1 MITQQQRKLIHHA
14 KRRIDLSDPDYR
26 AMLQHVA
33 GVISSSDLD
42 DATFSAVMDELG
54 RLGFQ
59 TVQNAP
65 QFGERLGWATEP
77 QINYIRSL
85 WRKYAGTEDE
95 AGMAR
100 FLEKKF
106 KISSLRFLDSATAPK
121 VIVTFKRM
129 AGQRGEHPRP
139 RSKRASKQ

>member
-14 KRRIDLSDPDYR
+14 KRRINLSDIDYR
-26 AMLQHVA
+26 ALLQRVA

-42 DATFSAVMDELG
+42 DASFSAVMDELG

-65 QFGERLGWATEP
+65 QYGERWGWATEP

-95 AGMAR
+95 AGMR
-100 FLEKKF
+100 HFLQKHF
-106 KISSLRFLDSATAPK
+106 KVSSLRFLDSATAPK

-129 AGQRGEHPRP
+129 AEQRSEQPRP
-139 RSKRASKQ
+139 RSKRVSK